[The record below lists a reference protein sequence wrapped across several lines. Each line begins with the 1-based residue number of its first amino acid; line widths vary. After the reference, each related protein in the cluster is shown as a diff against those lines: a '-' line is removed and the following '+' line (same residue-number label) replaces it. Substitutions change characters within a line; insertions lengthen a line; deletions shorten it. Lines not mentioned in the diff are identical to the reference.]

1 MGVKWTTDQQHAIE
15 CCKGS
20 VLVSAAAG
28 SGKTTV
34 LVERVIRRL
43 TDEDNP
49 CSAEDLL
56 IVTFTRAAT
65 AQMRE
70 KIGAAI
76 LKRLSEDPTDRHL
89 RRQYML
95 LPFAKICTIDS
106 FCNDLV
112 RENFHALGISPDY
125 SLLDNETAV
134 IMKNDVCEAMLERA
148 YEEDSDGSFSE
159 LSDMMS
165 SGSSDEDFAK
175 LIIKM
180 YDISTAYPFPDL
192 WLDSLIEEYSQPDIN
207 KSCWGGIIKKYVC
220 DMLDYCVSS
229 SNDMMTAMESD
240 PIVADAYGAAVQS
253 DINMYAELREKVNR
267 DWDEALEAFNT
278 VKYMGLGRV
287 PKGYESETKNA
298 VMTARKKLKDLL
310 KKVPNIMCVSS
321 GEHSE
326 DVRLMRGPVTKLIE
340 LVKQF
345 GREYSAEKDK
355 MNSADFS
362 DILHR
367 ALNLLAVSDGSG
379 GYIKT
384 DLARELSSHYVEILV
399 DEYQDINE
407 AQDMI
412 FRAISADENNLFTVG
427 DVKQSIYR
435 FRQAMPEIFLRRRS
449 TTHSFESGKYP
460 LGITLGSNF
469 RSRVGVTSCVNYIFR
484 QLMSTEA
491 GELEYDDSEALNAA
505 AKYPERDTPD
515 CELHVVTDKGNRA
528 DTLEA
533 QARYVARY
541 IDRTVREGKTLVTKG
556 GALRPASYGD
566 FCILLRTAK
575 NVSSVYANALSERGI
590 PVFSPE
596 TGGFFEAAEISFILS
611 LLRVLDNPVQ
621 DIPLAAVMLSPLFG
635 FSAGELADIRASA
648 KERLEAGETEP
659 LYRSVAASAD
669 EGDEKAAA
677 FLKKIE
683 SLRRLSLTL
692 SAGELVRRVCEETGF
707 DAIAGAMPDGERRR
721 LNIGL
726 LCDYAEKYEAAGN
739 LGLSGFIRF
748 IDKVARTSGDLAT
761 AARPSENADIVRIM
775 TVHQSKGLEFPICIF
790 ADMQHAFNERDN
802 TESVLISSSAGL
814 GMKRRTEDGISV
826 YDTAS
831 RRAAVITSERM
842 GRSEEMRVLYV
853 ALTRAKEN
861 LIMVTSVPNPEKGL
875 AKVAVEC
882 GIGERANPFAVL
894 RMNNFSDLV
903 LMALMRHPAADE
915 LRKLSGIDVPI
926 FLPEKDRFKLKVVVS
941 DSESFMTESANE
953 QKIAAKPVFFDEVQA
968 RLDYSDPRSVLSS
981 VPAKRAA
988 SDGSERGINRE
999 YFASSRPAFMSS
1011 GGLTPAQRGTATH
1024 KFMQFSDYASAR
1036 ADIESELARLVD
1048 GGFLSEDEGK
1058 AVNIGAA
1065 KRFFMSPLAE
1075 RIFASDNV
1083 MREKKFA
1090 ALFPAKFFYPEL
1102 TGEAAEEKIVVQGI
1116 ADCVFV
1122 EDGEL
1127 VIVDYKT
1134 DTGVDAEAL
1143 LDRYSAQLEIYREAL
1158 SQALGMPV
1166 KETLLYSFFMNSTV
1180 KVGTA

>member
-1 MGVKWTTDQQHAIE
+1 MGVDWTTDQRHAIE
-15 CCKGS
+15 CRKGS

-267 DWDEALEAFNT
+267 DWDEALEAFKT
-278 VKYMGLGRV
+278 VKYISLGSV
-287 PKGYESETKNA
+287 PKGYESETKN
-298 VMTARKKLKDLL
+298 VVTTARKKLKDLL

-345 GREYSAEKDK
+345 AREYSAEKDK

-505 AKYPERDTPD
+505 AEYPERDTPD

-721 LNIGL
+721 LNVGL

-926 FLPEKDRFKLKVVVS
+926 FLPEKDRFRLKVVVS

-953 QKIAAKPVFFDEVQA
+953 QKTAAKPVFFDEVQA

-1024 KFMQFSDYASAR
+1024 KFMQFSDYAAAR

>member
-1 MGVKWTTDQQHAIE
+1 MEVKWTTDQQHAIE

-148 YEEDSDGSFSE
+148 YEEDSYGSFSG

-229 SNDMMTAMESD
+229 SNDMMAAMESD
-240 PIVADAYGAAVQS
+240 SIVADAYGAAVQS

-298 VMTARKKLKDLL
+298 VMTARKKLKELL

-367 ALNLLAVSDGSG
+367 ALNLLAVSDGRD

-412 FRAISADENNLFTVG
+412 FKAISADENNLFTVG

-556 GALRPASYGD
+556 GALHPASYGD

-721 LNIGL
+721 LNVGL

-775 TVHQSKGLEFPICIF
+775 TVHQSKGLEFPICIL

-861 LIMVTSVPNPEKGL
+861 LVMVTSVPNPEKGL

-903 LMALMRHPAADE
+903 LTALMRHPAADE
-915 LRKLSGIDVPI
+915 LRKLSGVDVPI

-953 QKIAAKPVFFDEVQA
+953 QKIAAKPVFFDEVCE

-1024 KFMQFSDYASAR
+1024 KFMQFSDYAAAR

-1143 LDRYSAQLEIYREAL
+1143 LDRYSAQLGIYREAL

-1180 KVGTA
+1180 KVGTV

>member
-1 MGVKWTTDQQHAIE
+1 MRYTEEQQTAIDARGTD
-15 CCKGS
+15 
-20 VLVSAAAG
+20 LLLSAAAG
-28 SGKTTV
+28 SGKTAV

-43 TDEDNP
+43 TDKDNP

-148 YEEDSDGSFSE
+148 YEEDSDGSFSG

-192 WLDSLIEEYSQPDIN
+192 WLDSLIGEYSQPDIN
-207 KSCWGGIIKKYVC
+207 KSRWGGIIKKYVC

-229 SNDMMTAMESD
+229 SRDMMTAMESD

-253 DINMYAELREKVNR
+253 DINMYAELREKINS
-267 DWDEALEAFNT
+267 DWDEALEAFKT
-278 VKYMGLGRV
+278 VKYMSLGRV
-287 PKGYESETKNA
+287 PKGYESETKN
-298 VMTARKKLKDLL
+298 VVTTARKKLKDLL
-310 KKVPNIMCVSS
+310 KKVPGIMCVSS
-321 GEHSE
+321 EEHA
-326 DVRLMRGPVTKLIE
+326 DDMRLLRDPVTKLIE

-367 ALNLLAVSDGSG
+367 ALNLLAVSDSSG

-533 QARYVARY
+533 QARYVAKY
-541 IDRTVREGKTLVTKG
+541 IERTMREGKMLVTKG
-556 GALRPASYGD
+556 GALHPASYGD

-648 KERLEAGETEP
+648 KERLETGETEP

-707 DAIAGAMPDGERRR
+707 DAIVGAMPDGERRR

-775 TVHQSKGLEFPICIF
+775 TVHQSKGLEFPICIL

-861 LIMVTSVPNPEKGL
+861 LVMVTSVPNPEKGL

-903 LMALMRHPAADE
+903 LTALMRHPAADE
-915 LRKLSGIDVPI
+915 LRKLSGVDVPI
-926 FLPEKDRFKLKVVVS
+926 FLSEKDRFKLKVVVS

-953 QKIAAKPVFFDEVQA
+953 QKIAAKPVFFNEVQA

-1024 KFMQFSDYASAR
+1024 KFMQFSNYAAAR
-1036 ADIESELARLVD
+1036 AGIESELARLVD

>member
-1 MGVKWTTDQQHAIE
+1 MGVNWTTDQRHAIE

-28 SGKTTV
+28 SGKTAV

-43 TDEDNP
+43 TDKDNP

-148 YEEDSDGSFSE
+148 YEEDLDGRFSE

-192 WLDSLIEEYSQPDIN
+192 WLDSLIGEYSQPDIN
-207 KSCWGGIIKKYVC
+207 KSRWGGIIKKYVC

-229 SNDMMTAMESD
+229 SRDMMIAMESD
-240 PIVADAYGAAVQS
+240 PIVANAYGAAVQS
-253 DINMYAELREKVNR
+253 DINMYAELREKINS
-267 DWDEALEAFNT
+267 DWDEALEAFKT
-278 VKYMGLGRV
+278 VKYMSLGRV
-287 PKGYESETKNA
+287 PKGYESETKN
-298 VMTARKKLKDLL
+298 VVTTARKKLKDLL
-310 KKVPNIMCVSS
+310 KKVPGIMCVSS
-321 GEHSE
+321 EEHA
-326 DVRLMRGPVTKLIE
+326 DDMRLLRDPVTKLIE

-533 QARYVARY
+533 QARYVAKY
-541 IDRTVREGKTLVTKG
+541 IERTVREGKMLVTKG
-556 GALRPASYGD
+556 GALHPASYGD

-659 LYRSVAASAD
+659 LYRSVAVSAD
-669 EGDEKAAA
+669 EGNEKAAA
-677 FLKKIE
+677 FLKIIE

-707 DAIAGAMPDGERRR
+707 DAIVGAMPDGERRR
-721 LNIGL
+721 LNVGL

-775 TVHQSKGLEFPICIF
+775 TVHQSKGLEFPICIL

-861 LIMVTSVPNPEKGL
+861 LVMVTSVPNPEKGL

-903 LMALMRHPAADE
+903 LTALMRHPAADE
-915 LRKLSGIDVPI
+915 LRKLSGVDVPI
-926 FLPEKDRFKLKVVVS
+926 FLSEKDRFKLKVVVS

-953 QKIAAKPVFFDEVQA
+953 QKIAAKPVFFNEVQA

-1024 KFMQFSDYASAR
+1024 KFMQFSNYAAAR

>member
-1 MGVKWTTDQQHAIE
+1 MGVDWTTDQRHAIE
-15 CCKGS
+15 CRKGS

-28 SGKTTV
+28 SGKTAV

-43 TDEDNP
+43 TDKDNP

-148 YEEDSDGSFSE
+148 YEEDLDGRFSE

-192 WLDSLIEEYSQPDIN
+192 WLDSLIGEYSQPDIN
-207 KSCWGGIIKKYVC
+207 KSRWGGIIKKYVC

-229 SNDMMTAMESD
+229 SRDMMTAMESD
-240 PIVADAYGAAVQS
+240 PIVADAYGAAVQN
-253 DINMYAELREKVNR
+253 DINMYAELREKINS
-267 DWDEALEAFNT
+267 DWDEALEAFKT
-278 VKYMGLGRV
+278 VKYMSLGRV
-287 PKGYESETKNA
+287 PKGYESETKN
-298 VMTARKKLKDLL
+298 VVTTARKKLKDLL
-310 KKVPNIMCVSS
+310 KKVPGIMCVSS
-321 GEHSE
+321 EEHA
-326 DVRLMRGPVTKLIE
+326 DDMRLLRDPVTKLIE

-533 QARYVARY
+533 QARYVAKY
-541 IDRTVREGKTLVTKG
+541 IERTVREGKMLVTKG
-556 GALRPASYGD
+556 GALHPASYGD

-659 LYRSVAASAD
+659 LYRSVAVSAD

-707 DAIAGAMPDGERRR
+707 DAIVGAMPDGERRR
-721 LNIGL
+721 LNVGL

-775 TVHQSKGLEFPICIF
+775 TVHQSKGLEFPICIL

-861 LIMVTSVPNPEKGL
+861 LVMVTSVPNPEKGL

-903 LMALMRHPAADE
+903 LTALMRHPAADE
-915 LRKLSGIDVPI
+915 LRKLSGVDVPI
-926 FLPEKDRFKLKVVVS
+926 FLSEKDRFKLKVVVS

-953 QKIAAKPVFFDEVQA
+953 QKIAAKPVFFNEVQA

-1024 KFMQFSDYASAR
+1024 KFMQFSNYAAAR

>member
-148 YEEDSDGSFSE
+148 YEEDSDGSFSG

-229 SNDMMTAMESD
+229 SNDMMAAMESD

-367 ALNLLAVSDGSG
+367 ALNLLAVSDGRG

-412 FRAISADENNLFTVG
+412 FKAISADENNLFTVG

-556 GALRPASYGD
+556 GALHPASYGD

-861 LIMVTSVPNPEKGL
+861 LVMVTSVPNPEKGL

-882 GIGERANPFAVL
+882 GIGERANPFTVL

-953 QKIAAKPVFFDEVQA
+953 QKIAAKPVFFDEVCE

-1024 KFMQFSDYASAR
+1024 KFMQFSDYAAAR

-1058 AVNIGAA
+1058 AVNVSAA
-1065 KRFFMSPLAE
+1065 KRFFMSSLAE

-1122 EDGEL
+1122 EDGKL

-1143 LDRYSAQLEIYREAL
+1143 LDRYSAQLGIYREAL

-1180 KVGTA
+1180 KVGTV

>member
-148 YEEDSDGSFSE
+148 YEEDSDGSFSG

-207 KSCWGGIIKKYVC
+207 KSCWGVIIKKYVC

-229 SNDMMTAMESD
+229 SNDMMAAMESD
-240 PIVADAYGAAVQS
+240 SIVADAYGAAVQS

-287 PKGYESETKNA
+287 SKGYESETKNA

-367 ALNLLAVSDGSG
+367 ALNLLAVSDGRG

-412 FRAISADENNLFTVG
+412 FKAISADENNLFTVG

-505 AKYPERDTPD
+505 AEYPERDTPD

-556 GALRPASYGD
+556 GALHPASYGD

-659 LYRSVAASAD
+659 LYRSVTASAD

-775 TVHQSKGLEFPICIF
+775 TVHQSKGLEFPICIL

-861 LIMVTSVPNPEKGL
+861 LVMVTSVPNPEKGL

-903 LMALMRHPAADE
+903 LTALMRHPAADE
-915 LRKLSGIDVPI
+915 LRKLSGVDVQI

-953 QKIAAKPVFFDEVQA
+953 QKIAAKPVFFDEVCE

-1024 KFMQFSDYASAR
+1024 KFMQFSNYAAAR
-1036 ADIESELARLVD
+1036 AGIESELARLVD
-1048 GGFLSEDEGK
+1048 DGFLSEDEGK

-1083 MREKKFA
+1083 MCEKKFA

-1143 LDRYSAQLEIYREAL
+1143 LDRYSAQLGIYREAL

-1180 KVGTA
+1180 KVGTV

>member
-1 MGVKWTTDQQHAIE
+1 MGVNWTTDQRHAIE
-15 CCKGS
+15 CRKGS

-28 SGKTTV
+28 SGKTAV

-43 TDEDNP
+43 TDKDNP

-148 YEEDSDGSFSE
+148 YEEDLDGRFSE

-192 WLDSLIEEYSQPDIN
+192 WLDSLIGEYSQPDIN
-207 KSCWGGIIKKYVC
+207 KSRWGGIIKKYVC

-253 DINMYAELREKVNR
+253 DINMYAELREKINS
-267 DWDEALEAFNT
+267 DWDEAFEAFKT
-278 VKYMGLGRV
+278 VKYMSLGRV
-287 PKGYESETKNA
+287 PKGYESETKN
-298 VMTARKKLKDLL
+298 VVTTARKKLKDLL
-310 KKVPNIMCVSS
+310 KKVPGIMCVSS
-321 GEHSE
+321 EEHA
-326 DVRLMRGPVTKLIE
+326 DDMRLLRDPVTKLIE

-384 DLARELSSHYVEILV
+384 DLACELSSHYVEILV

-412 FRAISADENNLFTVG
+412 FRAISAEENNLFTVG

-533 QARYVARY
+533 QARYVAKY
-541 IDRTVREGKTLVTKG
+541 IERTVRERKMLVTKG
-556 GALRPASYGD
+556 GALHPASYGD

-611 LLRVLDNPVQ
+611 LLRMLDNPVQ

-659 LYRSVAASAD
+659 LYRSVAVSAD

-707 DAIAGAMPDGERRR
+707 DAIVGAMPDGERRR
-721 LNIGL
+721 LNVGL

-775 TVHQSKGLEFPICIF
+775 TVHQSKGLEFPICIL

-861 LIMVTSVPNPEKGL
+861 LVMVTSVPNPEKGL

-903 LMALMRHPAADE
+903 LTALMRHPAADE
-915 LRKLSGIDVPI
+915 LRKLSGVDVPI
-926 FLPEKDRFKLKVVVS
+926 FLSEKDRFKLKVVVS

-953 QKIAAKPVFFDEVQA
+953 QKIAAKPVFFNEVQA

-1024 KFMQFSDYASAR
+1024 KFMQFSNYAAAR

>member
-28 SGKTTV
+28 SGKTAV

-43 TDEDNP
+43 TDKDNP

-148 YEEDSDGSFSE
+148 YEEDSDGSFSG

-229 SNDMMTAMESD
+229 SNDMMAAMESD
-240 PIVADAYGAAVQS
+240 SIVADAYGAAVQS

-345 GREYSAEKDK
+345 DREYSAEKDK

-412 FRAISADENNLFTVG
+412 FKAISADENNLFTVG

-556 GALRPASYGD
+556 GALHPASYGD

-775 TVHQSKGLEFPICIF
+775 TVHQSKGLEFPICIL

-861 LIMVTSVPNPEKGL
+861 LVMVTSVPNPEKGL

-903 LMALMRHPAADE
+903 LTALMRHPAADE
-915 LRKLSGIDVPI
+915 LRKLSGVDVPI

-953 QKIAAKPVFFDEVQA
+953 QKIAAKPVFFDEVCE

-1024 KFMQFSDYASAR
+1024 KFMQFSNYAAAR

-1058 AVNIGAA
+1058 AVNVSAA
-1065 KRFFMSPLAE
+1065 KRFFMSSLAE

-1122 EDGEL
+1122 EDGKL

-1143 LDRYSAQLEIYREAL
+1143 LDRYSAQLGIYREAL

-1180 KVGTA
+1180 KVGTV

>member
-148 YEEDSDGSFSE
+148 YEEDSDGSFSG

-229 SNDMMTAMESD
+229 SNDMMAAMESD
-240 PIVADAYGAAVQS
+240 SIVADAYGTAVQS

-367 ALNLLAVSDGSG
+367 ALNLLAVSDGRG

-412 FRAISADENNLFTVG
+412 FKAISADENNLFTVG

-556 GALRPASYGD
+556 GALHPASYGD

-790 ADMQHAFNERDN
+790 ADMQHVFNERDN

-861 LIMVTSVPNPEKGL
+861 LVMVTSVPNPEKGL

-915 LRKLSGIDVPI
+915 LRKLSGVDVPI
-926 FLPEKDRFKLKVVVS
+926 FLSEKDRFKLKVVVS
-941 DSESFMTESANE
+941 DSESSMTESANE
-953 QKIAAKPVFFDEVQA
+953 QKIAAKPVFFDEVCE

-1024 KFMQFSDYASAR
+1024 KFMQFSNYAAAR

-1048 GGFLSEDEGK
+1048 VGFLSEEEGK
-1058 AVNIGAA
+1058 AVNVSAA
-1065 KRFFMSPLAE
+1065 KRFFMSSLAE

-1102 TGEAAEEKIVVQGI
+1102 MGEAAEEKIVVQGI

-1122 EDGEL
+1122 EDGKL

-1143 LDRYSAQLEIYREAL
+1143 LDRYSAQLGIYREAL

-1180 KVGTA
+1180 KVGTV

>member
-1 MGVKWTTDQQHAIE
+1 MGVNWTTDQRHAIE
-15 CCKGS
+15 CRKGS

-28 SGKTTV
+28 SGKTAV

-43 TDEDNP
+43 TDKDNP

-134 IMKNDVCEAMLERA
+134 IMKNDVCEAMLERE
-148 YEEDSDGSFSE
+148 YEEDLDGRFSE

-192 WLDSLIEEYSQPDIN
+192 WLDSLIGEYSQPDIN
-207 KSCWGGIIKKYVC
+207 KSRWGGIIKKHVC

-229 SNDMMTAMESD
+229 SRDMMTAMESD

-253 DINMYAELREKVNR
+253 DINMYAELREKINS
-267 DWDEALEAFNT
+267 DWDEALEAFKT
-278 VKYMGLGRV
+278 VKYMSLGRV
-287 PKGYESETKNA
+287 PKGYESETKN
-298 VMTARKKLKDLL
+298 VVTTARKKLKDLL
-310 KKVPNIMCVSS
+310 KKVPGIMCVSS
-321 GEHSE
+321 EEHA
-326 DVRLMRGPVTKLIE
+326 DDMRLLRDPVTKLIE

-469 RSRVGVTSCVNYIFR
+469 RSRVGVTSCVNYIFH

-533 QARYVARY
+533 QARYVAKY
-541 IDRTVREGKTLVTKG
+541 IERTVREGKMLVTKG
-556 GALRPASYGD
+556 GALHPASYGD

-611 LLRVLDNPVQ
+611 LLRMLDNPVQ

-659 LYRSVAASAD
+659 LYRSVAVSAD

-707 DAIAGAMPDGERRR
+707 DAIVGAMPDGERRR
-721 LNIGL
+721 LNVGL

-775 TVHQSKGLEFPICIF
+775 TVHQSKGLEFPICIL

-861 LIMVTSVPNPEKGL
+861 LVMVTSVPNPEKGL

-903 LMALMRHPAADE
+903 LTALMRHPAADE
-915 LRKLSGIDVPI
+915 LRKLSGVDVPI
-926 FLPEKDRFKLKVVVS
+926 FLSEKDRFKLKVVVS

-953 QKIAAKPVFFDEVQA
+953 QKIAAKPVFFNEVQA

-1024 KFMQFSDYASAR
+1024 KFMQFSNYAAAR

>member
-43 TDEDNP
+43 TDKDNP

-148 YEEDSDGSFSE
+148 YEEDSDGSFSG

-207 KSCWGGIIKKYVC
+207 KSCWGVIIKKYVC

-229 SNDMMTAMESD
+229 SNDMMAAMESD
-240 PIVADAYGAAVQS
+240 SIVADAYGAAMQS

-298 VMTARKKLKDLL
+298 VMTARKKLKELL

-362 DILHR
+362 DILHH
-367 ALNLLAVSDGSG
+367 ALNLLAVSDGRG

-412 FRAISADENNLFTVG
+412 FKAISADENNLFTVG

-435 FRQAMPEIFLRRRS
+435 FRQAMPEIFLSRRS

-541 IDRTVREGKTLVTKG
+541 IDRTVREGKTLVTNG
-556 GALRPASYGD
+556 GALHPASYGD

-659 LYRSVAASAD
+659 LYRSVAVSAD
-669 EGDEKAAA
+669 EGSKKAAA

-707 DAIAGAMPDGERRR
+707 DAIVGAMPDGERRR
-721 LNIGL
+721 LNVGL

-739 LGLSGFIRF
+739 IGLSGFIRF

-775 TVHQSKGLEFPICIF
+775 TVHQSKGLEFPICIL

-861 LIMVTSVPNPEKGL
+861 LVMVTSVPNPEKGL

-882 GIGERANPFAVL
+882 GIGARANPFAVL

-903 LMALMRHPAADE
+903 LTALMRHPAADE
-915 LRKLSGIDVPI
+915 LRKLSGVDVPI

-953 QKIAAKPVFFDEVQA
+953 QKIAAKPVFFDEVCE

-1024 KFMQFSDYASAR
+1024 KFMQFSDYAAAR

-1058 AVNIGAA
+1058 AVNVSAA
-1065 KRFFMSPLAE
+1065 KRFFMSSLAE

-1122 EDGEL
+1122 EDGKL

-1143 LDRYSAQLEIYREAL
+1143 LDRYSAQLGIYREAL

-1180 KVGTA
+1180 KVGTV

>member
-1 MGVKWTTDQQHAIE
+1 MGVNWTTDQRHAIE
-15 CCKGS
+15 CRKGS

-28 SGKTTV
+28 SGKTAV

-43 TDEDNP
+43 TDKDNP

-148 YEEDSDGSFSE
+148 YEEDSDGSFSG

-192 WLDSLIEEYSQPDIN
+192 WLDSLIGEYSQPDIN
-207 KSCWGGIIKKYVC
+207 KSRWGGIIKKYVC

-229 SNDMMTAMESD
+229 SRDMMTAMESD

-253 DINMYAELREKVNR
+253 DINMYAELREKINS
-267 DWDEALEAFNT
+267 DWDEALEAFKT
-278 VKYMGLGRV
+278 VKYMSLGRV
-287 PKGYESETKNA
+287 PKGYESETKN
-298 VMTARKKLKDLL
+298 VVTTARKKLKDLL
-310 KKVPNIMCVSS
+310 KKVPGIMCVSS
-321 GEHSE
+321 EEHA
-326 DVRLMRGPVTKLIE
+326 DDMRLLRDPVTKLIE

-367 ALNLLAVSDGSG
+367 ALNLLAVSDGIG

-533 QARYVARY
+533 QARYVAKY
-541 IDRTVREGKTLVTKG
+541 IERTVREGKMLVTKG
-556 GALRPASYGD
+556 GALHPASYGD

-659 LYRSVAASAD
+659 LYRSVAVSAD
-669 EGDEKAAA
+669 EGSKKAAA

-707 DAIAGAMPDGERRR
+707 DAIVGAMPDGERRR
-721 LNIGL
+721 LNVGL

-775 TVHQSKGLEFPICIF
+775 TVHQSKGLEFPICIL

-861 LIMVTSVPNPEKGL
+861 LVMVTSVPNPEKGL

-903 LMALMRHPAADE
+903 LAALMRHPAADE
-915 LRKLSGIDVPI
+915 LRKLSGVDVPI
-926 FLPEKDRFKLKVVVS
+926 FLSEKDRFKLKVVVS

-953 QKIAAKPVFFDEVQA
+953 QKIAAKPVFFNEVQA

-1024 KFMQFSDYASAR
+1024 KFMQFSDYSAAR
-1036 ADIESELARLVD
+1036 ANIESELARLVD

-1090 ALFPAKFFYPEL
+1090 SLFPAKFFYPEL

>member
-1 MGVKWTTDQQHAIE
+1 MGVDWTTDQRHAIE
-15 CCKGS
+15 CRKGS

-28 SGKTTV
+28 SGKTAV

-148 YEEDSDGSFSE
+148 YEEDLDGRFSE

-192 WLDSLIEEYSQPDIN
+192 WLDSLIGEYSQPDIN
-207 KSCWGGIIKKYVC
+207 KSRWGGIIKKYVC

-229 SNDMMTAMESD
+229 SRDVMTAMESD

-253 DINMYAELREKVNR
+253 DINMYAELREKINS
-267 DWDEALEAFNT
+267 DWDEALEAFKT
-278 VKYMGLGRV
+278 VKYMSLGRV
-287 PKGYESETKNA
+287 PKGYESETKN
-298 VMTARKKLKDLL
+298 VVTTARKKLKDLL
-310 KKVPNIMCVSS
+310 KKVPGIMCVSS
-321 GEHSE
+321 EEHA
-326 DVRLMRGPVTKLIE
+326 DDMRLLRDPVTKLIE

-449 TTHSFESGKYP
+449 TTHSFESGRYP

-533 QARYVARY
+533 QARYVAKY
-541 IDRTVREGKTLVTKG
+541 IERTVREGKMLVTKG
-556 GALRPASYGD
+556 GALHPASYGD

-659 LYRSVAASAD
+659 LYRSVAVSAD

-707 DAIAGAMPDGERRR
+707 DAIVGAMPDGERRR
-721 LNIGL
+721 LNVGL

-775 TVHQSKGLEFPICIF
+775 TVHQSKGLEFPICIL

-861 LIMVTSVPNPEKGL
+861 LVMVTSVPNPEKGL

-903 LMALMRHPAADE
+903 LTALMRHPAADE
-915 LRKLSGIDVPI
+915 LRKLSSVDVPI
-926 FLPEKDRFKLKVVVS
+926 FLSEKDRFKLKVVVS

-953 QKIAAKPVFFDEVQA
+953 QKIAAKPVFFNEVQA

-1024 KFMQFSDYASAR
+1024 KFMQFSNYAAAR

-1122 EDGEL
+1122 EDGKL

>member
-148 YEEDSDGSFSE
+148 YEEDSDGSFSG

-229 SNDMMTAMESD
+229 SNDMMAVMESD
-240 PIVADAYGAAVQS
+240 SIVADAYGAAVQS

-367 ALNLLAVSDGSG
+367 ALNLLAVSDGRG

-412 FRAISADENNLFTVG
+412 FKAISADENNLFTVG

-505 AKYPERDTPD
+505 AEYPERDTPD

-556 GALRPASYGD
+556 GALHPASYGD

-648 KERLEAGETEP
+648 KERLETGETEP

-775 TVHQSKGLEFPICIF
+775 TVHQSKGLEFPICIL

-861 LIMVTSVPNPEKGL
+861 LVMVTSVPNPEKGL

-903 LMALMRHPAADE
+903 LTALMRHPAADE

-953 QKIAAKPVFFDEVQA
+953 QKIAAKPVFFDEVCE

-988 SDGSERGINRE
+988 SDVSERGINRE
-999 YFASSRPAFMSS
+999 YFASSRPAFMGS

-1024 KFMQFSDYASAR
+1024 KFMQFSNYAAAR

-1048 GGFLSEDEGK
+1048 GGFLSEEEGK
-1058 AVNIGAA
+1058 AVNVSAA
-1065 KRFFMSPLAE
+1065 KRFFMSSLAE

-1083 MREKKFA
+1083 IREKKFA

-1122 EDGEL
+1122 EDGKL

-1143 LDRYSAQLEIYREAL
+1143 LDRYSAQLGIYREAL

-1180 KVGTA
+1180 KVGTV

>member
-148 YEEDSDGSFSE
+148 YEEDSDGSFSG

-229 SNDMMTAMESD
+229 SNDMMAAMESD
-240 PIVADAYGAAVQS
+240 SIVADAYGAAVQS

-469 RSRVGVTSCVNYIFR
+469 RSRMGVTSCVNYIFR

-505 AKYPERDTPD
+505 AEYPERDTPD

-677 FLKKIE
+677 FLKKVE

-707 DAIAGAMPDGERRR
+707 DAIVGAMPDGERRR
-721 LNIGL
+721 LNVGL

-775 TVHQSKGLEFPICIF
+775 TVHQSKGLEFPICIL
-790 ADMQHAFNERDN
+790 ADMQHTFNERDN

-953 QKIAAKPVFFDEVQA
+953 QKTAAKPVFFDEVQA

>member
-43 TDEDNP
+43 TDKDNP

-89 RRQYML
+89 RHQYML

-148 YEEDSDGSFSE
+148 YEEDSDGSFSG

-207 KSCWGGIIKKYVC
+207 KSCWGVIIKKYVC

-229 SNDMMTAMESD
+229 SNDMMAAMESD
-240 PIVADAYGAAVQS
+240 SIVADAYGAAVQS

-310 KKVPNIMCVSS
+310 KKAPNIMCVSS

-367 ALNLLAVSDGSG
+367 ALNLLAVSDGRG

-412 FRAISADENNLFTVG
+412 FKAISADENNLFTVG

-556 GALRPASYGD
+556 GALHPASYGD

-659 LYRSVAASAD
+659 LYRSVTASAD

-707 DAIAGAMPDGERRR
+707 DAIVGAMPDGERRR
-721 LNIGL
+721 LNVGL

-775 TVHQSKGLEFPICIF
+775 TVHQSKGLEFPICIL

-861 LIMVTSVPNPEKGL
+861 LVMVTSVPNPEKGL

-915 LRKLSGIDVPI
+915 LRKLSGVDVPI

-953 QKIAAKPVFFDEVQA
+953 QKIAAKPVFFDEVCE

-1024 KFMQFSDYASAR
+1024 KFMQFSDYAAAR

-1048 GGFLSEDEGK
+1048 GGFLSEEEGK
-1058 AVNIGAA
+1058 AVNVSAA
-1065 KRFFMSPLAE
+1065 KRFFMSSLAE

-1122 EDGEL
+1122 EDGKL

-1143 LDRYSAQLEIYREAL
+1143 LDRYSAQLGIYREAL

-1180 KVGTA
+1180 KVGTV

>member
-43 TDEDNP
+43 TDKDNP

-229 SNDMMTAMESD
+229 SRDMMTAMESD

-278 VKYMGLGRV
+278 VKYMSLGRV
-287 PKGYESETKNA
+287 PKGYESETKN
-298 VMTARKKLKDLL
+298 VVTTARKKLKDLL
-310 KKVPNIMCVSS
+310 KKVPGIMCVSS
-321 GEHSE
+321 EEHA
-326 DVRLMRGPVTKLIE
+326 DDMRLMRGPVTKLIE

-435 FRQAMPEIFLRRRS
+435 FRQAMPEIFLRRRG

-484 QLMSTEA
+484 QLMSAEA

-556 GALRPASYGD
+556 GALHPASYGD

-707 DAIAGAMPDGERRR
+707 DAIVGAMPDGERRR
-721 LNIGL
+721 LNVGL

-926 FLPEKDRFKLKVVVS
+926 FLPEKDRFRLKVVVS

-953 QKIAAKPVFFDEVQA
+953 QKTAAKPVFFDEVCE

-1024 KFMQFSDYASAR
+1024 KFMQFSDYAAAR

-1134 DTGVDAEAL
+1134 DTGVDTEAL

-1180 KVGTA
+1180 KVGTV

>member
-1 MGVKWTTDQQHAIE
+1 MGVNWTTDQRHAIE
-15 CCKGS
+15 CRKGS

-28 SGKTTV
+28 SGKTAV

-43 TDEDNP
+43 TDKDNP

-148 YEEDSDGSFSE
+148 YEEDLDGRFSE

-192 WLDSLIEEYSQPDIN
+192 WLDSLIGEYSQPDIN
-207 KSCWGGIIKKYVC
+207 KSRWGGIIKKYVC

-229 SNDMMTAMESD
+229 SRDMMTAMESD

-253 DINMYAELREKVNR
+253 DINMYAELREKINS
-267 DWDEALEAFNT
+267 DWDEALEAFKT
-278 VKYMGLGRV
+278 VKYMSLGRV
-287 PKGYESETKNA
+287 SKGYESETKN
-298 VMTARKKLKDLL
+298 VVTTARKKLKDLL
-310 KKVPNIMCVSS
+310 KKVPGIMCVSS
-321 GEHSE
+321 EEHA
-326 DVRLMRGPVTKLIE
+326 DDMRLLRDPVTKLIE

-533 QARYVARY
+533 QARYVAKY
-541 IDRTVREGKTLVTKG
+541 IERTVREGKMLVTKG
-556 GALRPASYGD
+556 GALHPASYGD

-659 LYRSVAASAD
+659 LYRSVAVSAD

-707 DAIAGAMPDGERRR
+707 DAIVGAMPDGERRR
-721 LNIGL
+721 LNVGL

-775 TVHQSKGLEFPICIF
+775 TVHQSKGLEFPICIL

-861 LIMVTSVPNPEKGL
+861 LVMVTSVPNPEKGL

-903 LMALMRHPAADE
+903 LTALMRHPAADE
-915 LRKLSGIDVPI
+915 LRKLSSVDVPI
-926 FLPEKDRFKLKVVVS
+926 FLSEKDRFKLKVVVS

-953 QKIAAKPVFFDEVQA
+953 QKIAAKPVFFNEVQA

-1024 KFMQFSDYASAR
+1024 KFMQFSNYAAAR
-1036 ADIESELARLVD
+1036 AGIESELARLVD

-1090 ALFPAKFFYPEL
+1090 SLFPAKFFYPEL

-1158 SQALGMPV
+1158 SQAFGMPV

-1180 KVGTA
+1180 KVGTV

>member
-148 YEEDSDGSFSE
+148 YEEDSDGSFSG

-207 KSCWGGIIKKYVC
+207 KSCWGVIIKKYVC

-229 SNDMMTAMESD
+229 SNDMMAAMESD
-240 PIVADAYGAAVQS
+240 SIVADAYGAAVQS

-287 PKGYESETKNA
+287 SKGYESETKNA

-367 ALNLLAVSDGSG
+367 ALNLLAVSDGRG

-412 FRAISADENNLFTVG
+412 FKAISADENNLFTVG

-533 QARYVARY
+533 QARYVAKY
-541 IDRTVREGKTLVTKG
+541 IERTVREGKMLVTKG
-556 GALRPASYGD
+556 GALHPASYGD

-659 LYRSVAASAD
+659 LYRSVTASAD

-775 TVHQSKGLEFPICIF
+775 TVHQSKGLEFPICIL
-790 ADMQHAFNERDN
+790 ADMQHVFNERDN

-861 LIMVTSVPNPEKGL
+861 LVMVTSVPNPEKGL

-903 LMALMRHPAADE
+903 LTALMRHPAADE
-915 LRKLSGIDVPI
+915 LRKLSGVDVPI

-941 DSESFMTESANE
+941 DSESFMAESANE
-953 QKIAAKPVFFDEVQA
+953 QKIAAKPVFFDEVCE

-1024 KFMQFSDYASAR
+1024 KFMQFSDYAAAR

-1048 GGFLSEDEGK
+1048 VGFLSEEEGK
-1058 AVNIGAA
+1058 AVNVSAA
-1065 KRFFMSPLAE
+1065 KRFFMSSLAE
-1075 RIFASDNV
+1075 RIFASNNV

-1122 EDGEL
+1122 EDGKL

-1143 LDRYSAQLEIYREAL
+1143 LDRYSAQLGIYREAL

-1180 KVGTA
+1180 KVGTV

>member
-15 CCKGS
+15 CRKGS

-34 LVERVIRRL
+34 LVERVIRRQ

-148 YEEDSDGSFSE
+148 YEEDSDGSFSG
-159 LSDMMS
+159 LSDMIS

-229 SNDMMTAMESD
+229 SNDMMAAMESD
-240 PIVADAYGAAVQS
+240 SIVADAYGAAVQS

-367 ALNLLAVSDGSG
+367 ALNLLAVSDGRG

-412 FRAISADENNLFTVG
+412 FKAISADENNLFTVG

-556 GALRPASYGD
+556 GALHPASYGD

-659 LYRSVAASAD
+659 LYRSVTASAD

-707 DAIAGAMPDGERRR
+707 DAIVGAMPDGERRR

-790 ADMQHAFNERDN
+790 ADMQHVFNERDN

-861 LIMVTSVPNPEKGL
+861 LVMVTSVPNPEKGL

-903 LMALMRHPAADE
+903 LTALMRHPAADE
-915 LRKLSGIDVPI
+915 LRKLSGVDVPI

-953 QKIAAKPVFFDEVQA
+953 QKIAAKPVFFDEVCE

-1024 KFMQFSDYASAR
+1024 KFMQFSDYAAAR

-1058 AVNIGAA
+1058 AVNVSAA
-1065 KRFFMSPLAE
+1065 KRFFMSSLAE

-1122 EDGEL
+1122 EDGKL

-1143 LDRYSAQLEIYREAL
+1143 LDRYSAQLGIYREAL

-1180 KVGTA
+1180 KVGTV

>member
-15 CCKGS
+15 CRKGS

-148 YEEDSDGSFSE
+148 YEEDSDGSFSG

-240 PIVADAYGAAVQS
+240 SIVADAYGAAVQS

-367 ALNLLAVSDGSG
+367 ALNLLAVSDGRG

-412 FRAISADENNLFTVG
+412 FKAISADENNLFTVG

-435 FRQAMPEIFLRRRS
+435 FRQAMPEIFLRRRG
-449 TTHSFESGKYP
+449 TTHSFESGEYP

-556 GALRPASYGD
+556 GALHPASYGD

-861 LIMVTSVPNPEKGL
+861 LVMVTSVPNPEKGL

-894 RMNNFSDLV
+894 RINNFSDLV
-903 LMALMRHPAADE
+903 LTALMRHPAADE
-915 LRKLSGIDVPI
+915 LRKLSGVDVPI

-953 QKIAAKPVFFDEVQA
+953 QKIAAKPVFFDEVCE

-1024 KFMQFSDYASAR
+1024 KFMQFSNYAAAR

-1058 AVNIGAA
+1058 AVNVSAA
-1065 KRFFMSPLAE
+1065 KRFFMSSLAE

-1122 EDGEL
+1122 EDGKL

-1143 LDRYSAQLEIYREAL
+1143 LDRYSAQLGIYREAL

-1180 KVGTA
+1180 KVGTV

>member
-89 RRQYML
+89 RCQYML

-148 YEEDSDGSFSE
+148 YEEDSDGSFSG

-229 SNDMMTAMESD
+229 SNDMMAAMESD
-240 PIVADAYGAAVQS
+240 SIVADAYGAAVQS

-298 VMTARKKLKDLL
+298 VMTARKKLKELL

-326 DVRLMRGPVTKLIE
+326 DVRLMRGPVTELLE

-367 ALNLLAVSDGSG
+367 ALNLLAVSDGRG

-412 FRAISADENNLFTVG
+412 FKAISADENNLFTVG

-528 DTLEA
+528 DMLEA
-533 QARYVARY
+533 QARYVAKY
-541 IDRTVREGKTLVTKG
+541 IERTVREGKMLVTKG
-556 GALRPASYGD
+556 GALHPASYGD

-669 EGDEKAAA
+669 EGDEKAAT

-861 LIMVTSVPNPEKGL
+861 LVMVTSVPNPEKGL

-915 LRKLSGIDVPI
+915 LRKLSGVDVPI

-953 QKIAAKPVFFDEVQA
+953 QKIAAKPVFFNEVCE

-1024 KFMQFSDYASAR
+1024 KFMQFSNYAAAR

-1065 KRFFMSPLAE
+1065 KRFFMSLLAE

-1122 EDGEL
+1122 EDGKL

-1143 LDRYSAQLEIYREAL
+1143 LDRYSAQLGIYREAL

-1180 KVGTA
+1180 KVGTV

>member
-1 MGVKWTTDQQHAIE
+1 MGVDWTTDQRHAIE

-28 SGKTTV
+28 SGKTAV

-43 TDEDNP
+43 TDKDNP

-148 YEEDSDGSFSE
+148 YEEDLDGRFSE

-192 WLDSLIEEYSQPDIN
+192 WLDSLIGEYSQPDIN
-207 KSCWGGIIKKYVC
+207 KSRWGGIIKKYVC

-229 SNDMMTAMESD
+229 SRDMMTAMESD

-310 KKVPNIMCVSS
+310 KKVPGIMCVSS
-321 GEHSE
+321 EEHA
-326 DVRLMRGPVTKLIE
+326 DDMRLLRDPVTKLIE

-556 GALRPASYGD
+556 GALHPASYGD

-707 DAIAGAMPDGERRR
+707 DAIVGAMPDGERRR
-721 LNIGL
+721 LNVGL

-775 TVHQSKGLEFPICIF
+775 TVHQSKGLEFPICIL

-861 LIMVTSVPNPEKGL
+861 LVMVTSVPNPEKGL

-882 GIGERANPFAVL
+882 GIGDRANPFAVL

-903 LMALMRHPAADE
+903 LTALMRHPAADE
-915 LRKLSGIDVPI
+915 LRKLSGVDVPI

-953 QKIAAKPVFFDEVQA
+953 QKIAAKPVFFNEVQA

-1024 KFMQFSDYASAR
+1024 KFMQFSDYAAAR
-1036 ADIESELARLVD
+1036 AGIESELARLVD

>member
-148 YEEDSDGSFSE
+148 YEEDSDGSFSG

-207 KSCWGGIIKKYVC
+207 KSRWGGIIKKYVC

-267 DWDEALEAFNT
+267 DWDEALEAFKT
-278 VKYMGLGRV
+278 VKYMSLGRV
-287 PKGYESETKNA
+287 PKGYESETKN
-298 VMTARKKLKDLL
+298 VVTTARKKLKDLL

-326 DVRLMRGPVTKLIE
+326 DVRLMRGPVAKLIE

-435 FRQAMPEIFLRRRS
+435 FRQAMPEIFLRRRG

-505 AKYPERDTPD
+505 AEYPERDTPD

-669 EGDEKAAA
+669 EGNEKAAA
-677 FLKKIE
+677 FLKKVE

-707 DAIAGAMPDGERRR
+707 DAIVGAMPDGERRR
-721 LNIGL
+721 LNVGL

-861 LIMVTSVPNPEKGL
+861 LVMVTSVPNPEKGL

-903 LMALMRHPAADE
+903 LTALMRHPAADE
-915 LRKLSGIDVPI
+915 LRKLSGVDVPI
-926 FLPEKDRFKLKVVVS
+926 FLPEKDRFRLKVVVS

-953 QKIAAKPVFFDEVQA
+953 QKTAAKPVFFDEVQA

-1024 KFMQFSDYASAR
+1024 KFMQFSNYAAAR

-1048 GGFLSEDEGK
+1048 SGFLSEDEGK

>member
-1 MGVKWTTDQQHAIE
+1 MGVDWTTDQRHAIE
-15 CCKGS
+15 CRKGS

-267 DWDEALEAFNT
+267 DWDEALEAFKT
-278 VKYMGLGRV
+278 VKYMSLGRV
-287 PKGYESETKNA
+287 PKGYESETKN
-298 VMTARKKLKDLL
+298 VVTTARKKLKDLL

-345 GREYSAEKDK
+345 AREYSAEKDK

-505 AKYPERDTPD
+505 AEYPERDTPD

-721 LNIGL
+721 LNVGL

-926 FLPEKDRFKLKVVVS
+926 FLPEKDRFRLKVVVS

-953 QKIAAKPVFFDEVQA
+953 QKTAAKPVFFDEVQA

-1024 KFMQFSDYASAR
+1024 KFMQFSDYAAAR

>member
-1 MGVKWTTDQQHAIE
+1 MGVNWTTDQRHAIE
-15 CCKGS
+15 CRKGS

-28 SGKTTV
+28 SGKTAV

-43 TDEDNP
+43 TDKDNP

-148 YEEDSDGSFSE
+148 YEEDSDGSFSG

-207 KSCWGGIIKKYVC
+207 KSCWGVIIKKYVC

-229 SNDMMTAMESD
+229 SNDMMVAMESD
-240 PIVADAYGAAVQS
+240 SIVADAYGAAVQS
-253 DINMYAELREKVNR
+253 DINMYAELREKINS
-267 DWDEALEAFNT
+267 DWDEALEEFKT
-278 VKYMGLGRV
+278 VKYMSLGRV
-287 PKGYESETKNA
+287 PKGYESETKN
-298 VMTARKKLKDLL
+298 VVTTARKKLKDLL

-367 ALNLLAVSDGSG
+367 ALNLLAVSDGRG

-412 FRAISADENNLFTVG
+412 FKAISADENNLFTVG

-541 IDRTVREGKTLVTKG
+541 IDRTVRERKTLVTKG
-556 GALRPASYGD
+556 GALHPASYGD

-596 TGGFFEAAEISFILS
+596 TGGFFAAAEISFILS

-692 SAGELVRRVCEETGF
+692 SAGEFVRRVCEETGF

-775 TVHQSKGLEFPICIF
+775 TVHQSKGLEFPICIL

-861 LIMVTSVPNPEKGL
+861 LVMVTSVPNPEKGL

-903 LMALMRHPAADE
+903 LTALMRHPAADE
-915 LRKLSGIDVPI
+915 LRKLSGVDVPI

-953 QKIAAKPVFFDEVQA
+953 QKIAAKPVFFNEVQA

-1024 KFMQFSDYASAR
+1024 KFMQFSDYSAAR
-1036 ADIESELARLVD
+1036 AGIESELARLVD

>member
-28 SGKTTV
+28 SGKTAV

-43 TDEDNP
+43 TDKDNP

-148 YEEDSDGSFSE
+148 YEEDSDGSFSG

-229 SNDMMTAMESD
+229 SNDMMAAMESD
-240 PIVADAYGAAVQS
+240 SIVADAYGAAVQS

-367 ALNLLAVSDGSG
+367 ALNLLAVSDGRG

-384 DLARELSSHYVEILV
+384 DLARELSSNYVEILV

-412 FRAISADENNLFTVG
+412 FKAISADENNLFTVG

-449 TTHSFESGKYP
+449 TTHSFESGEYP

-541 IDRTVREGKTLVTKG
+541 IDRTVREGKMLVTKG
-556 GALRPASYGD
+556 GALHPASYGD

-669 EGDEKAAA
+669 EGSKKAAA

-707 DAIAGAMPDGERRR
+707 DAIVGAMPDGERRR

-775 TVHQSKGLEFPICIF
+775 TVHQSKGLEFPICIL

-861 LIMVTSVPNPEKGL
+861 LVMVTSVPNPEKGL

-903 LMALMRHPAADE
+903 LTALMRHPAADE
-915 LRKLSGIDVPI
+915 LRKLSGVDVPI

-941 DSESFMTESANE
+941 DSESFMAESANE
-953 QKIAAKPVFFDEVQA
+953 QKIAAKPVFFDEVCE

-1024 KFMQFSDYASAR
+1024 KFMQFSNYAAAR

-1048 GGFLSEDEGK
+1048 GGFLSEEEGK
-1058 AVNIGAA
+1058 AVNVSAA
-1065 KRFFMSPLAE
+1065 KRFFMSSLAE

-1122 EDGEL
+1122 EDGKL

-1143 LDRYSAQLEIYREAL
+1143 LDRYSAQLGIYREAL
-1158 SQALGMPV
+1158 LQVLGMPV

-1180 KVGTA
+1180 KVGTV

>member
-148 YEEDSDGSFSE
+148 YGEDSDGSFSG

-229 SNDMMTAMESD
+229 SNDMMAAMESD
-240 PIVADAYGAAVQS
+240 SIVADAYGAAVQS

-384 DLARELSSHYVEILV
+384 DLARELSSHYVEVLV

-412 FRAISADENNLFTVG
+412 FKAISADENNLFTVG

-556 GALRPASYGD
+556 GALHPASYGD

-648 KERLEAGETEP
+648 KERLETSETEP

-669 EGDEKAAA
+669 EGNEKAAA

-775 TVHQSKGLEFPICIF
+775 TVHQSKGLEFPICIL

-861 LIMVTSVPNPEKGL
+861 LVMVTSVPNPEKGL

-903 LMALMRHPAADE
+903 LTALMRHPAADE
-915 LRKLSGIDVPI
+915 LRKLSGVDVQI

-953 QKIAAKPVFFDEVQA
+953 QKIAAKPVFFDEVCE

-1024 KFMQFSDYASAR
+1024 KFMQFSNYAAAR
-1036 ADIESELARLVD
+1036 AGIESELARLVD
-1048 GGFLSEDEGK
+1048 DGFLSEDEGK

-1143 LDRYSAQLEIYREAL
+1143 LDRYSAQLGIYREAL

-1180 KVGTA
+1180 KVGTV

>member
-148 YEEDSDGSFSE
+148 YEEDSDGSFSG

-229 SNDMMTAMESD
+229 SNDMMAAMESD
-240 PIVADAYGAAVQS
+240 SIVADAYGAAVQS

-367 ALNLLAVSDGSG
+367 ALNLLAVSDGRG

-412 FRAISADENNLFTVG
+412 FKAISADENNLFTVG

-556 GALRPASYGD
+556 GALHPASYGD

-596 TGGFFEAAEISFILS
+596 TGGFFEVAEISFILS

-707 DAIAGAMPDGERRR
+707 DAIVGAMPDGERRR

-748 IDKVARTSGDLAT
+748 IDKVARTRGDLAT

-775 TVHQSKGLEFPICIF
+775 TVHQSKGLEFPICIL

-861 LIMVTSVPNPEKGL
+861 LVMVTSVPNPEKGL

-903 LMALMRHPAADE
+903 LTALMRHPAADE
-915 LRKLSGIDVPI
+915 LRKLSGVDVPI

-953 QKIAAKPVFFDEVQA
+953 QKIAAKPVFFDEVCE

-1024 KFMQFSDYASAR
+1024 KFMQFSDYAAAR

-1143 LDRYSAQLEIYREAL
+1143 LDRYSAQLGIYREAL

-1180 KVGTA
+1180 KVGTV

>member
-1 MGVKWTTDQQHAIE
+1 M
-15 CCKGS
+15 
-20 VLVSAAAG
+20 
-28 SGKTTV
+28 
-34 LVERVIRRL
+34 
-43 TDEDNP
+43 
-49 CSAEDLL
+49 
-56 IVTFTRAAT
+56 VT
-65 AQMRE
+65 
-70 KIGAAI
+70 
-76 LKRLSEDPTDRHL
+76 
-89 RRQYML
+89 
-95 LPFAKICTIDS
+95 
-106 FCNDLV
+106 
-112 RENFHALGISPDY
+112 
-125 SLLDNETAV
+125 
-134 IMKNDVCEAMLERA
+134 
-148 YEEDSDGSFSE
+148 
-159 LSDMMS
+159 
-165 SGSSDEDFAK
+165 
-175 LIIKM
+175 
-180 YDISTAYPFPDL
+180 
-192 WLDSLIEEYSQPDIN
+192 
-207 KSCWGGIIKKYVC
+207 
-220 DMLDYCVSS
+220 
-229 SNDMMTAMESD
+229 
-240 PIVADAYGAAVQS
+240 
-253 DINMYAELREKVNR
+253 
-267 DWDEALEAFNT
+267 
-278 VKYMGLGRV
+278 
-287 PKGYESETKNA
+287 
-298 VMTARKKLKDLL
+298 TARKKLKDLL
-310 KKVPNIMCVSS
+310 KKVTGIMCVSS
-321 GEHSE
+321 EEHA
-326 DVRLMRGPVTKLIE
+326 DDMRLLRDPVTKLIE

-367 ALNLLAVSDGSG
+367 ALNLLAVSDGRG

-412 FRAISADENNLFTVG
+412 FKAISADENNLFTVG

-435 FRQAMPEIFLRRRS
+435 FRQAMPEIFLRRRG

-515 CELHVVTDKGNRA
+515 CELHVVTDKGNRV

-541 IDRTVREGKTLVTKG
+541 IDCTVREGKTLVTKG
-556 GALRPASYGD
+556 GAMHPASYGD

-775 TVHQSKGLEFPICIF
+775 TVHQSKGLEFPICIL

-861 LIMVTSVPNPEKGL
+861 LVMVTSVPNPEKGL

-882 GIGERANPFAVL
+882 GIGERTNPFAVL

-915 LRKLSGIDVPI
+915 LRKLSGVDVPI

-953 QKIAAKPVFFDEVQA
+953 QKIAAKPVFFDEVCE

-1024 KFMQFSDYASAR
+1024 KFMQFSNYAAAR

-1048 GGFLSEDEGK
+1048 GGFLSEEEGK
-1058 AVNIGAA
+1058 AVNVSAA
-1065 KRFFMSPLAE
+1065 KRFFMSSLAE

-1102 TGEAAEEKIVVQGI
+1102 TGEATEEKIVVQGI

-1122 EDGEL
+1122 EDGKL

-1143 LDRYSAQLEIYREAL
+1143 LDRYSAQLGIYREAL

>member
-1 MGVKWTTDQQHAIE
+1 MGVNWTTDQRHAIE
-15 CCKGS
+15 CRKGS

-28 SGKTTV
+28 SGKTAV
-34 LVERVIRRL
+34 LVERVIRRF
-43 TDEDNP
+43 TDKDNP

-148 YEEDSDGSFSE
+148 YEEDSDGSFSG

-192 WLDSLIEEYSQPDIN
+192 WLDSLIGEYSQPDIN
-207 KSCWGGIIKKYVC
+207 KSRWGGIIKKYVC

-229 SNDMMTAMESD
+229 SRDMMTAMESD

-253 DINMYAELREKVNR
+253 DINMYAELREKINS
-267 DWDEALEAFNT
+267 DWDEALEAFKT
-278 VKYMGLGRV
+278 VKYMSLGRV
-287 PKGYESETKNA
+287 PKGYESETKN
-298 VMTARKKLKDLL
+298 VVTTARKKLKDLL
-310 KKVPNIMCVSS
+310 KKVPGIMCVSS
-321 GEHSE
+321 EEHA
-326 DVRLMRGPVTKLIE
+326 DDMRLLRDPVTKLIE

-533 QARYVARY
+533 QARYVAKY
-541 IDRTVREGKTLVTKG
+541 IERTVREGKMLVTKG
-556 GALRPASYGD
+556 GALHPASYGD

-648 KERLEAGETEP
+648 KERLETGETEP

-707 DAIAGAMPDGERRR
+707 DAIVGAMPDGERRR
-721 LNIGL
+721 LNVGL

-775 TVHQSKGLEFPICIF
+775 TVHQSKGLEFPICIL

-831 RRAAVITSERM
+831 RRATVITSERM

-861 LIMVTSVPNPEKGL
+861 LVMVTSVPNPEKGL

-903 LMALMRHPAADE
+903 LTALMRHPAADE
-915 LRKLSGIDVPI
+915 LRKLSGVDVPI
-926 FLPEKDRFKLKVVVS
+926 FLSEKDRFKLKVVVS

-953 QKIAAKPVFFDEVQA
+953 QKIAAKPVFFNEVQA

-1024 KFMQFSDYASAR
+1024 KFMQFSNYAAAR
-1036 ADIESELARLVD
+1036 AGIESELARLVD

-1122 EDGEL
+1122 EDGKL

-1143 LDRYSAQLEIYREAL
+1143 LDRYSAQLGIYREAL

>member
-1 MGVKWTTDQQHAIE
+1 MGVNWTTDQRHAIE
-15 CCKGS
+15 CRKGS
-20 VLVSAAAG
+20 VLVGAAAG
-28 SGKTTV
+28 SGKTAV

-43 TDEDNP
+43 TDKDNP

-148 YEEDSDGSFSE
+148 YEENLDGRFSE

-192 WLDSLIEEYSQPDIN
+192 WLDSLIGEYSQPDIN
-207 KSCWGGIIKKYVC
+207 KSRWGGIIKKYVC

-253 DINMYAELREKVNR
+253 DINMYAELREKINS
-267 DWDEALEAFNT
+267 DWDEALEAFKT
-278 VKYMGLGRV
+278 VKYMSLGRV
-287 PKGYESETKNA
+287 PKGYESETKN
-298 VMTARKKLKDLL
+298 VVTTARKKLKDLL
-310 KKVPNIMCVSS
+310 KKVPGIMCVSS
-321 GEHSE
+321 EEHA
-326 DVRLMRGPVTKLIE
+326 DDMRLLRDPVTKLIE

-533 QARYVARY
+533 QARYVAKY
-541 IDRTVREGKTLVTKG
+541 IERTVREGKMLVTKG
-556 GALRPASYGD
+556 GALHPASYGD

-596 TGGFFEAAEISFILS
+596 TGGFFEAVEISFILS

-648 KERLEAGETEP
+648 KERLETGETEP
-659 LYRSVAASAD
+659 LYRSVAVSAD
-669 EGDEKAAA
+669 EGSKKAAA

-707 DAIAGAMPDGERRR
+707 DAIVGAMPDGERRR
-721 LNIGL
+721 LNVGL

-775 TVHQSKGLEFPICIF
+775 TVHQSKGLEFPICIL

-802 TESVLISSSAGL
+802 IEPVLISSSAGL

-861 LIMVTSVPNPEKGL
+861 LVMVTSVPNPEKGL

-903 LMALMRHPAADE
+903 LTALMRHPAADE
-915 LRKLSGIDVPI
+915 LRKLSGVDVPI
-926 FLPEKDRFKLKVVVS
+926 FLSEKDRFKLKVVVS

-953 QKIAAKPVFFDEVQA
+953 QKIAAKPVFFNEVQA

-1024 KFMQFSDYASAR
+1024 KFMQFSDYSAAR
-1036 ADIESELARLVD
+1036 AGIESELTRLVD

-1143 LDRYSAQLEIYREAL
+1143 LERYSAQLEIYREAL

>member
-28 SGKTTV
+28 SGKTAV

-148 YEEDSDGSFSE
+148 YEEDSDGSFSG

-240 PIVADAYGAAVQS
+240 SIVADAYGAAVQS

-278 VKYMGLGRV
+278 VKYVGLGRV

-367 ALNLLAVSDGSG
+367 ALNLLAVSDGRG

-412 FRAISADENNLFTVG
+412 FKAISADENNLFTVG

-541 IDRTVREGKTLVTKG
+541 IDRTVREGKMLVTKG
-556 GALRPASYGD
+556 GALHPASYGD

-648 KERLEAGETEP
+648 KERLEEGETEP

-775 TVHQSKGLEFPICIF
+775 TVHQSKGLEFPICIL

-903 LMALMRHPAADE
+903 LTALMRHPAADE
-915 LRKLSGIDVPI
+915 LRKLSSVDVPI

-953 QKIAAKPVFFDEVQA
+953 QKIAAKPVFFDEVCE

-1024 KFMQFSDYASAR
+1024 KFMQFSNYAAAR

-1058 AVNIGAA
+1058 AVNVSAA
-1065 KRFFMSPLAE
+1065 KRFFMSSLAE

-1122 EDGEL
+1122 EDGKL

-1143 LDRYSAQLEIYREAL
+1143 LDRYSAQLGIYREAL

-1180 KVGTA
+1180 KVGTV

>member
-148 YEEDSDGSFSE
+148 YEEDSDGSFSG

-207 KSCWGGIIKKYVC
+207 KSCWGDIIKKYVC

-229 SNDMMTAMESD
+229 SNDMMAAMESD
-240 PIVADAYGAAVQS
+240 SIVADAYGAAVQS

-267 DWDEALEAFNT
+267 DWDKALEAFNT

-367 ALNLLAVSDGSG
+367 TLNLLAVSDGRG

-412 FRAISADENNLFTVG
+412 FKAISADENNLFTVG

-556 GALRPASYGD
+556 GALHPASYGD

-861 LIMVTSVPNPEKGL
+861 LVMVTSVPNPEKGL

-903 LMALMRHPAADE
+903 LTALMRHPAADE
-915 LRKLSGIDVPI
+915 LRKLSGVDVPI

-953 QKIAAKPVFFDEVQA
+953 QKIAAKPVFFDEVCE
-968 RLDYSDPRSVLSS
+968 RLDYSDSRSVLSS

-1024 KFMQFSDYASAR
+1024 KFMQFSNYAAAR

-1048 GGFLSEDEGK
+1048 GGFLSEEEGK

-1065 KRFFMSPLAE
+1065 KRFFMSSLVE

-1143 LDRYSAQLEIYREAL
+1143 LDRYSAQLGIYREAL
-1158 SQALGMPV
+1158 SQALRMPV

-1180 KVGTA
+1180 KVGTV

>member
-148 YEEDSDGSFSE
+148 YEEDSDGSFSG

-229 SNDMMTAMESD
+229 SNDMMAAMESD
-240 PIVADAYGAAVQS
+240 SIVADAYGAAVQS

-367 ALNLLAVSDGSG
+367 ALNLLAVSDGRG

-412 FRAISADENNLFTVG
+412 FKAISADENNLFTVG

-505 AKYPERDTPD
+505 AEYPERDTPD

-556 GALRPASYGD
+556 GALHPASYGD

-775 TVHQSKGLEFPICIF
+775 TVHQSKGLEFPICIL

-861 LIMVTSVPNPEKGL
+861 LVMVTSVPNPEKGL

-903 LMALMRHPAADE
+903 LTALMRHPAADE
-915 LRKLSGIDVPI
+915 LRKLSGVDVPI

-941 DSESFMTESANE
+941 DSESFMAESANE
-953 QKIAAKPVFFDEVQA
+953 QKIAAKPVFFDEVCE

-1024 KFMQFSDYASAR
+1024 KFMQFSNYAAAR

-1048 GGFLSEDEGK
+1048 GGFLSEEEGK
-1058 AVNIGAA
+1058 AVNVSAA
-1065 KRFFMSPLAE
+1065 KRFFMSSLAE

-1122 EDGEL
+1122 EDGKL

-1143 LDRYSAQLEIYREAL
+1143 LDRYSAQLGIYREAL

-1180 KVGTA
+1180 KVGTV

>member
-1 MGVKWTTDQQHAIE
+1 MGVDWTTDQQHAIE

-148 YEEDSDGSFSE
+148 YEEDSDGSFSG

-192 WLDSLIEEYSQPDIN
+192 WLDSLIGEYSQPDIN

-321 GEHSE
+321 GEHAE

-412 FRAISADENNLFTVG
+412 FKAISADENNLFTVG

-556 GALRPASYGD
+556 GALHPASYGD

-707 DAIAGAMPDGERRR
+707 DAIVGAMPDGERRR

-775 TVHQSKGLEFPICIF
+775 TVHQSKGLEFPICIL

-861 LIMVTSVPNPEKGL
+861 LVMVTSVPNPEKGL
-875 AKVAVEC
+875 AKGAVEC

-903 LMALMRHPAADE
+903 LTALMRHPAADE
-915 LRKLSGIDVPI
+915 LRKLSGVDVPI

-953 QKIAAKPVFFDEVQA
+953 QKIAAKPVFFDEVCE

-1024 KFMQFSDYASAR
+1024 KFMQFSDYAAAR

-1058 AVNIGAA
+1058 AVNVSAA
-1065 KRFFMSPLAE
+1065 KRFFMSSLAE

-1122 EDGEL
+1122 EDGKL

-1143 LDRYSAQLEIYREAL
+1143 LDRYSAQLGIYREAL

-1180 KVGTA
+1180 KVGTV

>member
-1 MGVKWTTDQQHAIE
+1 MGVDWTTDQRHAIE
-15 CCKGS
+15 CRKGS

-28 SGKTTV
+28 SGKTAV

-43 TDEDNP
+43 TDKDNP

-134 IMKNDVCEAMLERA
+134 IMKNDVCEAMLERE
-148 YEEDSDGSFSE
+148 YEEDLDGRFSE

-192 WLDSLIEEYSQPDIN
+192 WLDSLIGEYSQPDIN
-207 KSCWGGIIKKYVC
+207 KSRWGGIIKKYVC

-229 SNDMMTAMESD
+229 SRDMMTAMESD

-253 DINMYAELREKVNR
+253 DINMYAELREKINS
-267 DWDEALEAFNT
+267 DWDEALEAFKT
-278 VKYMGLGRV
+278 VKYMSLGRV
-287 PKGYESETKNA
+287 PKGYESETKN
-298 VMTARKKLKDLL
+298 VVTTARKKLKDLL
-310 KKVPNIMCVSS
+310 KKVPGIMCVSS
-321 GEHSE
+321 EEHA
-326 DVRLMRGPVTKLIE
+326 DDMRLLRDPVTKLIE

-533 QARYVARY
+533 QARYVAKY
-541 IDRTVREGKTLVTKG
+541 IERTVREGKMLVTKG
-556 GALRPASYGD
+556 GALHPASYGD

-659 LYRSVAASAD
+659 LYRSVAVSAD

-707 DAIAGAMPDGERRR
+707 DAIVGAMPDGERRR
-721 LNIGL
+721 LNVGL

-775 TVHQSKGLEFPICIF
+775 TVHQSKGLEFPICIL

-802 TESVLISSSAGL
+802 TESVLISSPAGL

-861 LIMVTSVPNPEKGL
+861 LVMVTSVPNPEKGL

-903 LMALMRHPAADE
+903 LTALMRHPAADE
-915 LRKLSGIDVPI
+915 LRKLSGVDVPI
-926 FLPEKDRFKLKVVVS
+926 FLSEKDRFKLKVVVS

-953 QKIAAKPVFFDEVQA
+953 QKIAAKPVFFNEVQA

-1024 KFMQFSDYASAR
+1024 KFMQFSNYAAAR

-1083 MREKKFA
+1083 TREKKFA

-1134 DTGVDAEAL
+1134 DAGVDAEAL

-1158 SQALGMPV
+1158 SQALEMPV

>member
-1 MGVKWTTDQQHAIE
+1 MGVDWTTDQRHAIE
-15 CCKGS
+15 CRKGS

-28 SGKTTV
+28 SGKTAV

-43 TDEDNP
+43 TDKDNP

-148 YEEDSDGSFSE
+148 YEEDSDGRFSE

-192 WLDSLIEEYSQPDIN
+192 WLDSLIGEYSQPDIN
-207 KSCWGGIIKKYVC
+207 KSRWGGIIKKYVC

-229 SNDMMTAMESD
+229 SRGMMTAMESD

-253 DINMYAELREKVNR
+253 DINMYAELREKINS
-267 DWDEALEAFNT
+267 DWDEAFEAFKT
-278 VKYMGLGRV
+278 VKYMSLGRV
-287 PKGYESETKNA
+287 PKGYESETKN
-298 VMTARKKLKDLL
+298 VVTTARKKLKDLL
-310 KKVPNIMCVSS
+310 KKVTGIMCVSS
-321 GEHSE
+321 EEHA
-326 DVRLMRGPVTKLIE
+326 DDMRLLRDPVTKLIE

-367 ALNLLAVSDGSG
+367 ALNLLAVSDGRG

-412 FRAISADENNLFTVG
+412 FKAISADENNLFTVG

-435 FRQAMPEIFLRRRS
+435 FRQAMPEIFLRRRG

-556 GALRPASYGD
+556 GALHPASYGD

-659 LYRSVAASAD
+659 LYRSVTASAD

-775 TVHQSKGLEFPICIF
+775 TVHQSKGLEFPICIL

-861 LIMVTSVPNPEKGL
+861 LVMVTSVPNPEKGL

-903 LMALMRHPAADE
+903 LTALMRHPAADE
-915 LRKLSGIDVPI
+915 LRKLSGVDVPI

-953 QKIAAKPVFFDEVQA
+953 QKIAAKPVFFDEVCE

-1024 KFMQFSDYASAR
+1024 KFMQFSDYAAAR

-1048 GGFLSEDEGK
+1048 GGFLSEEEGK
-1058 AVNIGAA
+1058 AVNVSAA
-1065 KRFFMSPLAE
+1065 KRFFMSSLAE

-1102 TGEAAEEKIVVQGI
+1102 TGEATEEKIVVQGI

-1143 LDRYSAQLEIYREAL
+1143 LDRYSAQLGIYREAL

-1180 KVGTA
+1180 KVGTV